1 MRLSFFW
8 PAGSR
13 VPPLEVAGLVFLR
26 HDCVPVVSGAQIAQ
40 MTTPWSQTF
49 GMPKPAR
56 SPCSQKESSPTK
68 AKPEIPQ
75 ERLAAGSGACTS
87 AAPTGMS
94 IETNTQSAERIERR
108 WQGRIPG
115 ERGGERGVGPIC
127 TSAPCSE
134 KRSCPRSPPVNDMT
148 AQPGAHERK
157 PFTIGAELHR
167 PVVHRY
173 TPRPQEFRAIV
184 VTRESTSRIAYAQWG
199 SKSGHGTSSSATNA
213 CSCRRDRGA
222 VGGSQL
228 QVGKWKWRHIEAGG
242 AGAGR
247 WGGAWGG

>member
-1 MRLSFFW
+1 MSAFW

-13 VPPLEVAGLVFLR
+13 VPPLEVAGLVSLR

-94 IETNTQSAERIERR
+94 IETNTQSAKRIE
-108 WQGRIPG
+108 
-115 ERGGERGVGPIC
+115 
-127 TSAPCSE
+127 
-134 KRSCPRSPPVNDMT
+134 
-148 AQPGAHERK
+148 
-157 PFTIGAELHR
+157 
-167 PVVHRY
+167 
-173 TPRPQEFRAIV
+173 
-184 VTRESTSRIAYAQWG
+184 
-199 SKSGHGTSSSATNA
+199 
-213 CSCRRDRGA
+213 DR
-222 VGGSQL
+222 
-228 QVGKWKWRHIEAGG
+228 
-242 AGAGR
+242 
-247 WGGAWGG
+247 